1 MAIRSCRPLPV
12 TLLLL
17 ALACSGCGTALQDE
31 DGVLSPSTQQSEIR
45 IANSLTTQ
53 ALVLNAISANIDSNQ
68 KLSQHSLQSLFDPA
82 GGDMDTRRRLGDPKA
97 QQFMSYLVGCAL
109 NEGEGITWFDPLT
122 SIVRTW
128 SGRAGV
134 CPEWA
139 HSVPTPACLE
149 RVSSC
154 LLARNNAL
162 GSRVELSMRGE
173 HQMSATGSNLYA
185 LDAKTRPADHDP
197 TTGQPLVSFLPCS
210 QTTQEQEG
218 PARDCGWVAD
228 GIGYCT
234 VSGPV
239 QVGAGGV
246 TSCSEPSPTLGSS
259 NMQTMLRVCSG
270 VTGCDH
276 LDTRNLGEAT
286 GSCVGSPAEAVLSF
300 TCTAGQYFSVMVAPF
315 SASTSTPLSA
325 SVAVSQ
331 HDVVRYGMSETEVYA
346 IREGAFYGNVFG
358 SSALAP
364 GVNVEVVQYGKGR
377 EARYRVVGDKVHID
391 GSIYKRMFSCY
402 DPAWADGASYSSK
415 RLCALPGARVNCAAT
430 VTGACFNSLNPPA
443 PGACA
448 VQEGP
453 MTAGDGDYEQC
464 RDTLGNMWLHPVTT
478 FLHSACDAV
487 PSVSDASFCKR
498 LDW

>member
-1 MAIRSCRPLPV
+1 MAIRSCRPPPV
-12 TLLLL
+12 TLVLL
-17 ALACSGCGTALQDE
+17 ALACSGCGTALHDE
-31 DGVLSPSTQQSEIR
+31 DGALSPSTQQSEIR

-68 KLSQHSLQSLFDPA
+68 KLSQRSLQSLFDPVE
-82 GGDMDTRRRLGDPKA
+82 GDMDTRRRLRDPNA

-109 NEGEGITWFDPLT
+109 NEGDDITWFDPLT
-122 SIVRTW
+122 SSVRTW
-128 SGRAGV
+128 SGQAGL
-134 CPEWA
+134 CPDWA
-139 HSVPTPACLE
+139 HSVPTPDCLE

-162 GSRVELSMRGE
+162 GRRVELSMRGE
-173 HQMSATGSNLYA
+173 HQLSATGPNIYRLN
-185 LDAKTRPADHDP
+185 AKTRPADHDP

-210 QTTQEQEG
+210 QTTQQG
-218 PARDCGWVAD
+218 PDRDCGWVAD
-228 GIGYCT
+228 GIGYCG

-239 QVGAGGV
+239 QVGAGGM
-246 TSCSEPSPTLGSS
+246 TSCSGPSPTLGSS
-259 NMQTMLRVCSG
+259 NMQTVLRVCSG
-270 VTGCDH
+270 VNGCDH

-286 GSCVGSPAEAVLSF
+286 GSCAGSPAEPVLSF

-315 SASTSTPLSA
+315 SASTSTPLLT

-331 HDVVRYGMSETEVYA
+331 PDVSYGLSETEVYA
-346 IREGAFYGNVFG
+346 RREGAFYGNLFD

-377 EARYRVVGDKVHID
+377 EARYKVVGDNVRIK
-391 GSIYKRMFSCY
+391 GSIYTRMFSCY
-402 DPAWADGASYSSK
+402 DPAWANGASYSSN
-415 RLCALPGARVNCAAT
+415 RLCALPNAGANCAAT
-430 VTGACFNSLNPPA
+430 VTGACFTSLNPPV

-448 VQEGP
+448 VQEGQ

-478 FLHSACDAV
+478 FLHSECDTV
-487 PSVSDASFCKR
+487 PSGSGKPTCEQ
-498 LDW
+498 L